1 MKTRFTWE
9 RSGGSQE
16 KEMANI
22 RTLSRRSLNS
32 MIQQKVHPRE
42 VSGGRKRKGSQKQEK
57 LGGEAIVFQIFYDLP
72 TSTSLK
78 QLEVISS
85 AWILQEAG
93 TRYRRANSLLGV
105 IPMDD
110 REESERDQSGKT
122 SHLDAAQL
130 SLSVIPLRF
139 IQFVAHIKNL
149 FLYISQQHPWYI
161 SATV

>member
-9 RSGGSQE
+9 RSRGSQE

-32 MIQQKVHPRE
+32 MFQQKVHTRE
-42 VSGGRKRKGSQKQEK
+42 VSGGRKKKGAQKLEK
-57 LGGEAIVFQIFYDLP
+57 LGDEAIAFQIFYDLP

-85 AWILQEAG
+85 ARVLQEAG
-93 TRYRRANSLLGV
+93 TRQRRANSLLGV
-105 IPMDD
+105 IPVDD
-110 REESERDQSGKT
+110 KEGSEPDQLGKT

-130 SLSVIPLRF
+130 LLSIIPLRF
-139 IQFVAHIKNL
+139 IQFVARIKNL
-149 FLYISQQHPWYI
+149 FLYISQWQPWYI
-161 SATV
+161 STTV